1 MDATYDRDIELQ
13 RASGELIEE
22 FRTKLPP
29 LLWKHHGSEKRVVHR
44 WAKAAKVEKL
54 VLLLDPFQEWPQLLD
69 PHLNWVLTHL
79 TDAFLSYLFC
89 HKQSY
94 ASTVRIR
101 ESGLMHPL
109 TRAICKIIYTLCKV
123 RGPKVISR
131 FFNNEPKY
139 LEPMLSMFIEW
150 DTIVSVDIDSSTR
163 TGQGLPLNWEERYVM
178 LLWLSH
184 LLLVP
189 FDLSSISSG
198 NISIPHEN
206 LSVLSGLPTKTPKI
220 ALSVL
225 SVALKYLVLPGKERE
240 GAILVLSRLALR
252 RDMQQLGILDS
263 LVKWALGYLK
273 PSDGTPAP
281 STFTCIGLLSFIA
294 KLGTLAQVED
304 IAPYVI
310 PIFNQIL
317 GLSSG
322 SSEVSVTIQSSA
334 STRKLLTKILRE
346 MTNLALTLEARSDLI
361 HISSDEVSTVLED
374 SIDYL
379 LLAVGDKDTPVRFA
393 ASKALSMIALKLD
406 PDLGADIIDAV
417 IGALEEDVLYEKE
430 NGALVSKEKA
440 ESMPDG
446 LVVRNVKS
454 VDAQKWH
461 GLMLT
466 LGHLLFRRSPPIDR
480 LSQLLN
486 YLISG
491 LTFEQRSSTGA
502 SIGVTV
508 RDVSC
513 FGIWSL
519 ARKYST
525 KELESVKTCT
535 MEAKHKTILRSLA
548 IELVSSAC
556 LDPSG
561 NIRRGSSAALQE
573 LIGRHPNSIL
583 EGISIV
589 QIVDYHSVAR
599 REIAMTEVS
608 MATARLDN
616 VYWSPLI
623 GGLLQWRGIGAPDP
637 KSRRTAASAI
647 GELSLQMSYNGIG
660 TVLDRIMHI
669 LSSSPTNSVETRH
682 GAFLALSA
690 TIDAFI
696 RYRTNDNDTPD
707 DFIPLVDV
715 SQQIHQL
722 WTVFDSPL
730 EPSVES
736 LTLQSFRPDL
746 TAEAC
751 SRLISSLAR
760 SYATLSDSPT
770 GPRSLLF
777 NSDLLEKVIS
787 VLMLCVQRSDDE
799 PVEASSQAVSD
810 LFTLLSLERKSTII
824 HGWLNSIGSNRKKTT
839 GRGQIAALGAAYRHF
854 PLGGSERKHI
864 LDELV
869 RCTEPE
875 EIVIIK
881 RVSAVDCIITGVL
894 PHIDNTDQIENHIE
908 VLLNDY
914 TTDNRGDVGSLIRTE
929 AIGGVCVL
937 LESHLKG
944 ATKAS
949 NLHSIMKHVMRLA
962 AEKLDKV
969 RFKAWK
975 CFQIFWESDGSL
987 PPLKR
992 KFDHFS
998 EVSTADYF
1006 SQLATLLQVDW
1017 LRLPLIKGLV
1027 TSLTAGADSLINS
1040 SRAALV
1046 EFINSQD
1053 DDPKC
1058 YLCRELFRDLLTILE
1073 ENIAND
1079 RYSIPTVEA
1088 FAFLLENCFVPEMLE
1103 LDSEHLKKLFRL
1115 VQKSHFKSTN
1125 IPRIEAAL
1133 KVYFSLYGYS
1143 TMRRDATSKMINML
1157 LHPYPKIRVLASEY
1171 LFTQTEN
1178 NPKPNHD
1185 LFSYT
1190 SGRFLY
1196 NEDLRLRER
1205 YIEFDVDALKESVT
1219 KHTDGGKVTNLVK
1232 LGEGGF
1238 NRVFSATLE
1247 SGLQAAI
1254 KIPYPLSVPKRYATT
1269 SEVATLTFLR
1279 SKGIPVPKVYGW
1291 SATNDNAIG
1300 SEYIIMEWASGIGLD
1315 TKWFDM
1321 TKKQQ
1326 KTVTLGIIDIE
1337 KTLFNISF
1345 GSIGSL
1351 YFKTDIPPEL
1361 RANLYVPGTL
1371 DPNRDCDTFCIG
1383 PIADYM
1389 FWYGK
1394 RAELEVDHGP
1404 WNDPHQYLRAIGKR
1418 ELEWTQKFGKP
1429 LEKDFPYNTLL
1440 PGIIPQ
1446 ERYAGLL
1453 QKYLTIAPFLLP
1465 EHPRDPG
1472 NQPTIRH
1479 PDLTPSNVFVSPE
1492 TFEITCII
1500 DWQHTT
1506 IIPLLLAAGHPKMFE
1521 NPDAEPPET
1530 LGAPKPPEG
1539 YEYLDPKTKY
1549 EVDEL
1554 LRRRY
1559 LYYLYRVFNG
1569 AYNKRHLSAFYDPV
1583 LQPRQH
1589 LVEYAGRQ
1597 WSGNLITLQGAL
1609 MRMCEYWKL
1618 LPPNGETCPISFT
1631 DAELKKHSEDE
1642 PMWFDLTALVN
1653 HWRGELGGLNE
1664 EGWIKSEMYEHAKK
1678 KNKALKESFISDA
1691 DPDEVENV
1699 VQGWPFQDKEE
1710 FF

>member
-1 MDATYDRDIELQ
+1 MDATHDRDIELQ

-123 RGPKVISR
+123 RGPKVISQ

-139 LEPMLSMFIEW
+139 LEPMLSIFIEW

-189 FDLSSISSG
+189 FDLSSISSE

-374 SIDYL
+374 TIDYL

-446 LVVRNVKS
+446 LIVRNVKS

-480 LSQLLN
+480 LSQLLH

-525 KELESVKTCT
+525 KELESVKACT

-556 LDPSG
+556 LDPS
-561 NIRRGSSAALQE
+561 
-573 LIGRHPNSIL
+573 

-722 WTVFDSPL
+722 WMVFDSPL

-854 PLGGSERKHI
+854 PLSGSERKHI

-944 ATKAS
+944 AAKAS

-1017 LRLPLIKGLV
+1017 LRLPLIKGLI

-1133 KVYFSLYGYS
+1133 KV

-1178 NPKPNHD
+1178 SLLKTQDWMWPPKHLKLIVD
-1185 LFSYT
+1185 S
-1190 SGRFLY
+1190 
-1196 NEDLRLRER
+1196 LRQ
-1205 YIEFDVDALKESVT
+1205 IV
-1219 KHTDGGKVTNLVK
+1219 
-1232 LGEGGF
+1232 
-1238 NRVFSATLE
+1238 
-1247 SGLQAAI
+1247 
-1254 KIPYPLSVPKRYATT
+1254 VP
-1269 SEVATLTFLR
+1269 
-1279 SKGIPVPKVYGW
+1279 
-1291 SATNDNAIG
+1291 
-1300 SEYIIMEWASGIGLD
+1300 
-1315 TKWFDM
+1315 
-1321 TKKQQ
+1321 
-1326 KTVTLGIIDIE
+1326 
-1337 KTLFNISF
+1337 
-1345 GSIGSL
+1345 
-1351 YFKTDIPPEL
+1351 
-1361 RANLYVPGTL
+1361 
-1371 DPNRDCDTFCIG
+1371 
-1383 PIADYM
+1383 
-1389 FWYGK
+1389 
-1394 RAELEVDHGP
+1394 
-1404 WNDPHQYLRAIGKR
+1404 
-1418 ELEWTQKFGKP
+1418 
-1429 LEKDFPYNTLL
+1429 
-1440 PGIIPQ
+1440 
-1446 ERYAGLL
+1446 
-1453 QKYLTIAPFLLP
+1453 
-1465 EHPRDPG
+1465 
-1472 NQPTIRH
+1472 
-1479 PDLTPSNVFVSPE
+1479 
-1492 TFEITCII
+1492 
-1500 DWQHTT
+1500 
-1506 IIPLLLAAGHPKMFE
+1506 
-1521 NPDAEPPET
+1521 
-1530 LGAPKPPEG
+1530 
-1539 YEYLDPKTKY
+1539 
-1549 EVDEL
+1549 
-1554 LRRRY
+1554 
-1559 LYYLYRVFNG
+1559 
-1569 AYNKRHLSAFYDPV
+1569 
-1583 LQPRQH
+1583 
-1589 LVEYAGRQ
+1589 
-1597 WSGNLITLQGAL
+1597 
-1609 MRMCEYWKL
+1609 
-1618 LPPNGETCPISFT
+1618 
-1631 DAELKKHSEDE
+1631 
-1642 PMWFDLTALVN
+1642 
-1653 HWRGELGGLNE
+1653 
-1664 EGWIKSEMYEHAKK
+1664 
-1678 KNKALKESFISDA
+1678 
-1691 DPDEVENV
+1691 
-1699 VQGWPFQDKEE
+1699 
-1710 FF
+1710 